1 MFLKC
6 GNGYKE
12 KREDWGSNKAFQM
25 VPEDGPGQCLVRKEL
40 AGVMR
45 HIGMTIV
52 RIQRKES
59 CEQFASCGGHGTM
72 EEQSG

>member
-1 MFLKC
+1 
-6 GNGYKE
+6 
-12 KREDWGSNKAFQM
+12 M

-40 AGVMR
+40 AGVMLL
-45 HIGMTIV
+45 IGMTIV